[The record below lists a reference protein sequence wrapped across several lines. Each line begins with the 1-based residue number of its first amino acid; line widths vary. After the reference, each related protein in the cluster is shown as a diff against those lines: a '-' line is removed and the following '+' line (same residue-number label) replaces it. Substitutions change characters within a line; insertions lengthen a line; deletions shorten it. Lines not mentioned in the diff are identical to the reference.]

1 MDLDNTKEGKFK
13 TLRKEDL
20 QNIISNKKQNKKLS
34 KNILWNFKNMKETKS
49 LNLKV
54 NNNKDNKNYIQ
65 MNVKKNDKQTSEK
78 NKY

>member
-1 MDLDNTKEGKFK
+1 LDLDNTKEGKFK

-54 NNNKDNKNYIQ
+54 NNNKDNKNYI
-65 MNVKKNDKQTSEK
+65 K
-78 NKY
+78 